1 MDINTFTVIG
11 NDHKICEDYSI
22 SGLLPFPF
30 FIISDGCSS
39 APNTDIGSRV
49 LVSMAKKNIS
59 LLTTDYNLFLEKTIA
74 QSKAI
79 VSLMG
84 IETESLL
91 ATLFIVLKLEDK
103 VIVLSIGD
111 GDIIYKNNLI
121 NHLNF
126 EYDKNIPFYPI
137 YIKKIF
143 DNKNNLII
151 TKNGFKEIRH
161 FSYIN
166 YIELPLDNLE
176 WIICSTDGIKSFTN
190 GVDLFEGYENLVDF
204 KNFKGDFIERKMKR
218 FIKNLLKEGYKNSD
232 DWTMGGIS
240 FGDDK

>member
-1 MDINTFTVIG
+1 MDINTYTVIG
-11 NDHKICEDYSI
+11 SDHKICEDYSL

-39 APNTDIGSRV
+39 APNTDVGARI
-49 LVSMAKKNIS
+49 LVNMAKKNIDM
-59 LLTTDYNLFLEKTIA
+59 LLIDYNLFLETTIS
-74 QSKAI
+74 QSKVIA
-79 VSLMG
+79 SLMG
-84 IETESLL
+84 IDKESLL
-91 ATLFIVLKLEDK
+91 ATLFIVVKLEDK

-111 GDIIYKNNLI
+111 GDIIYKTNII

-143 DNKNNLII
+143 ENKNNLII
-151 TKNGFKEIRH
+151 TTNGFKETKI

-166 YIELPLDNLE
+166 YIELPLQDLE
-176 WIICSTDGIKSFTN
+176 WIVCSTDGIKSFTN
-190 GVDLFEGYENLVDF
+190 GVDLYDEYEDIVNF

-218 FIKNLLKEGYKNSD
+218 FIKNLSKNGYQNSD

-240 FGDDK
+240 FGDK

>member
-11 NDHKICEDYSI
+11 SDHKICEDYSLN
-22 SGLLPFPF
+22 GLLPFPF

-39 APNTDIGSRV
+39 APNTDVGSRI
-49 LVSMAKKNIS
+49 LVNMAKKNIDM
-59 LLTTDYNLFLEKTIA
+59 LLIDYNLFLETTIS
-74 QSKAI
+74 QSKVIA
-79 VSLMG
+79 SLMG
-84 IETESLL
+84 IDKESLL
-91 ATLFIVLKLEDK
+91 ATLFIVVKLENK
-103 VIVLSIGD
+103 VIVLSVGD
-111 GDIIYKNNLI
+111 GDIIYKTNII

-143 DNKNNLII
+143 ENKNNLII
-151 TKNGFKEIRH
+151 TNNGIKETKI

-166 YIELPLDNLE
+166 YIELPLQDLE
-176 WIICSTDGIKSFTN
+176 WIVCSTDGIKSFTN
-190 GVDLFEGYENLVDF
+190 GVDLYDDYNDIVNF

-218 FIKNLLKEGYKNSD
+218 FIKNLSKNGYQNSD

-240 FGDDK
+240 FGDK